1 MMAGLFCDLIAEK
14 TKATLSD
21 GFCII
26 WHLASFPQSSIIAA
40 TGLDFCVR
48 NGNRYFPSAMGTKYA
63 PRGEL
68 MSDYTVKFE
77 KLLAGAI
84 RAPIAS

>member
-1 MMAGLFCDLIAEK
+1 MDNLTCDTKLITISALKIFELIVDPER
-14 TKATLSD
+14 TKATLSG

-48 NGNRYFPSAMGTKYA
+48 NDYRYFPSAMGTN
-63 PRGEL
+63 L
-68 MSDYTVKFE
+68 
-77 KLLAGAI
+77 KLLI
-84 RAPIAS
+84 APEPNTTGCS